1 MPLYDGTAAATLIKS
16 EGGATKKTKPPPP
29 PNAALTMLY
38 SPKGIYKR
46 GGFPLSLFLISVGWF
61 LYRIIK
67 AVIAQQSGGNEKK
80 GERRGII
87 LTKGLGRGEQ
97 RGGMSRKGGRHVST
111 QRETKRAV
119 LKKMESFSSPS
130 FFILISSLFFLDGHT
145 TRVQ

>member
-87 LTKGLGRGEQ
+87 LTKGLGK
-97 RGGMSRKGGRHVST
+97 RKGGNKGGACLE
-111 QRETKRAV
+111 REEDMYQPNAKQKER
-119 LKKMESFSSPS
+119 F
-130 FFILISSLFFLDGHT
+130 
-145 TRVQ
+145 